1 MTDEGLFAHQ
11 KVIILWIDSPAH
23 SLAEV
28 SLVLPFLGL
37 LLDLEELFLV
47 FLCLRR
53 LLTKV
58 CKILLFVSFL
68 LLLLLHLL
76 DHFSIAQLP
85 GRLLLFGDSNFPG

>member
-1 MTDEGLFAHQ
+1 MTDEWLFAHQ
-11 KVIILWIDSPAH
+11 EVIILWIDSPAH

-28 SLVLPFLGL
+28 SLVLSFICL

-58 CKILLFVSFL
+58 CRILLLVSFL

-76 DHFSIAQLP
+76 YNFSIAQLP
-85 GRLLLFGDSNFPG
+85 GRLLLFGDSKFPG